1 MNKRLH
7 VGNLEYSTTD
17 DDLEGL
23 FSSEG
28 NVVSARVIRRLDG
41 KSKGF
46 GYVEMETEDEASKA
60 MEKYDQTEFKSR
72 TIYVNEAK
80 PMTGRTD
87 FAGKGRRGFR
97 SGNRDDINSKLRR
110 LRKRF

>member
-1 MNKRLH
+1 MNKRLYI
-7 VGNLEYSTTD
+7 GNLAYSITNG
-17 DDLEGL
+17 DLEKL

-46 GYVEMETEDEASKA
+46 GFLEMETEEEASKVI
-60 MEKYDQTEFKSR
+60 EKYNETNFKDR

-80 PMTGRTD
+80 PRKQRST
-87 FAGKGRRGFR
+87 FIGKDRNRFNKKI
-97 SGNRDDINSKLRR
+97 GNDLNSKLRR
-110 LRKRF
+110 LRKKF